1 MVWYGMVS
9 YGTGVDFLFFFWGGG
24 EGEGIFTFLWTDK
37 FFCFRWVT
45 LLSGILRVITE
56 NVEFAIAGAILDT
69 WENQSGAVFGIKNPH
84 TACKEATDGSQHG
97 ILFFAQ
103 GDLWSIGI
111 FGGLYV

>member
-1 MVWYGMVS
+1 MLIFFS
-9 YGTGVDFLFFFWGGG
+9 FLGGG
-24 EGEGIFTFLWTDK
+24 GGGDFYILWTDK

-45 LLSGILRVITE
+45 LLSAILRVITE

-69 WENQSGAVFGIKNPH
+69 RENQSGAVFGIKNPH